1 MDYQPHAGLPLYVTP
16 SLNTIQVVPEF
27 STRLS
32 IVYAIRLD
40 LGPTYPGRISL
51 PQETLGFRRKVY
63 SSLSRY
69 LCRHHLFYFV
79 QVPFGSP
86 STYCRMLPYQAI

>member
-32 IVYAIRLD
+32 IAYAIRLG

-69 LCRHHLFYFV
+69 SCRHHLFYFV

-86 STYCRMLPYQAI
+86 STYRRMLPYQAI